1 MDLTMLEAPA
11 LVGLAGLVILGIGE
25 RALQVVRL
33 AQPDSPTAER
43 WSLYWL
49 QASYVGAVIL
59 GLLDATVL
67 HWTTASAS
75 YSRWTYLGIPLV
87 IGALIVRGVARWTLG
102 RNFSGRVQTS
112 SEHRLVTDGIYRWV
126 QHPAYLAY
134 LGFVLGFPL
143 CFGSW
148 SGLAIGLLGGVPALV
163 YRISIEEAALA
174 TWFGEDYR
182 NYQRRTARLVPFVW

>member
-1 MDLTMLEAPA
+1 MDLMMLEPPA
-11 LVGLAGLVILGIGE
+11 LVGLAGLMMLGIGE
-25 RALQVVRL
+25 RALQVARL

-49 QASYVGAVIL
+49 QGSYFGAAVF

-67 HWTTASAS
+67 RWTVASAS
-75 YSRWTYLGIPLV
+75 YLRWTYLGIPLV
-87 IGALIVRGVARWTLG
+87 VGALSLRGFARWTLG
-102 RNFSGRVQTS
+102 RNFSGRVQS
-112 SEHRLVTDGIYRWV
+112 SREHRLVTDGIYRWV

-148 SGLAIGLLGGVPALV
+148 GGLAIGLLGGVPALA
-163 YRISIEEAALA
+163 YRIRIEEAALA
-174 TWFGEDYR
+174 NWFGEDYR
-182 NYQRRTARLVPFVW
+182 DYQRRTARLLPFVW